1 MNKVVVVDYY
11 CYLFEFKMI
20 PTFAFKKKNDTYV
33 LG

>member
-20 PTFAFKKKNDTYV
+20 PMFAFKKKMTPTF
-33 LG
+33 